1 MLIDIVK
8 KINKFEPDIREVLLD
23 ILNEVETQRKQHE
36 QTVTKIEF
44 NELKEIVKELAEA
57 QRKTEERMESLEKKI
72 EELTEAQKRTEIKLK
87 ELAEAQKKTEE
98 RMHSLEQKM
107 EELAEAQRKTEER
120 MNSLEKK
127 MEKLAEAQRKTEVVV
142 KDMKIRLEGL
152 SDTVGYGLED
162 KLIPVMPK
170 FIKNKYGF
178 EVKLVDRRNLVYPD
192 GKFDEINIYIEA
204 KDNNQDLIII
214 GECKAKPGK
223 RDINR
228 FLKLKQ
234 RVEKFTDKN
243 VIAFI
248 IGYSFHPEV
257 EEYLNKIDNLDFYK
271 TFEIERIA
279 T

>member
-23 ILNEVETQRKQHE
+23 ILNEVEAQRKQQE

-57 QRKTEERMESLEKKI
+57 QKRTEERMESLEKKM
-72 EELTEAQKRTEIKLK
+72 EELAEAQKRTEIKLE
-87 ELAEAQKKTEE
+87 ELAEAQRKTEE

-107 EELAEAQRKTEER
+107 EELAEAQKKTE
-120 MNSLEKK
+120 L
-127 MEKLAEAQRKTEVVV
+127 VV
-142 KDMKIRLEGL
+142 KNLIKDVKEIKIRLEGL

-162 KLIPVMPK
+162 RLIPFMPK

-178 EVKLVDRRNLVYPD
+178 EVKVVDRRNLIYPD
-192 GKFDEINIYIEA
+192 GKFDEINIFIEA
-204 KDNNQDLIII
+204 KNDNQDLIII

-223 RDINR
+223 RDIKR

-234 RVEKFTDKN
+234 RVEKFTGKN

-248 IGYSFHPEV
+248 VGYSFHPEV
-257 EEYLNKIDNLDFYK
+257 EEYLNKIDQLDFYK
-271 TFEIERIA
+271 TYEIEKIA